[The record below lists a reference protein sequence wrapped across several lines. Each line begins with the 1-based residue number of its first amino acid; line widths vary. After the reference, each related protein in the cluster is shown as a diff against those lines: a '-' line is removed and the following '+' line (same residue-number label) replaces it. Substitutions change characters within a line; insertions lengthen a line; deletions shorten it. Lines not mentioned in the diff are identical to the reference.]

1 MNYYSE
7 EKFQDF
13 LSVYWKLAKE
23 FGNDMNLKRIDIVR
37 MAVNSPAKKFYV
49 SEEQATK
56 TVSDMLK
63 GKNLISRPAKKE
75 MYAEIMRRYDKIKA
89 GNETLTT
96 FDIVS
101 VIVNQSAPKFYVDDE
116 CAYYT
121 INNYY
126 LNRKKKSKAE

>member
-23 FGNDMNLKRIDIVR
+23 FGNNPNMKRIDVVK

-56 TVSDMLK
+56 TISDMLK
-63 GKNLISRPAKKE
+63 GKDVISRPAKKE
-75 MYAEIMRRYDKIKA
+75 MYAEIMRRYNKMRA
-89 GNETLTT
+89 ENQTLKT

-101 VIVNQSAPKFYVDDE
+101 IIVNQPAPKFYIDDE

-126 LNRKKKSKAE
+126 LNRKKNSKKE